1 MIERPSQ
8 LISPGELVTWVLLAI
23 ALTPILTAVV
33 HDAMSRRWVWL
44 FLDILLPPIGLA
56 RGVCIWF
63 KWI

>member
-1 MIERPSQ
+1 MIERPTQ
-8 LISPGELVTWVLLAI
+8 MVIPGELVAWVLVAI

-33 HDAMSRRWVWL
+33 HDVMSRRWAWL
-44 FLDILLPPIGLA
+44 FLDILLPPVGIL